1 MLQVAWSTVFCQ
13 VWKCEMVCEVTLDPR
28 DFPCQYPDKENYCEV
43 QHIFKKVTTIIQCWY
58 SVVVVIIKGDGGR
71 RRGKANG
78 VRRWW
83 RR

>member
-43 QHIFKKVTTIIQCWY
+43 QHIFKKVTNLNYNTMLVFC
-58 SVVVVIIKGDGGR
+58 GG
-71 RRGKANG
+71 GNN
-78 VRRWW
+78 
-83 RR
+83 